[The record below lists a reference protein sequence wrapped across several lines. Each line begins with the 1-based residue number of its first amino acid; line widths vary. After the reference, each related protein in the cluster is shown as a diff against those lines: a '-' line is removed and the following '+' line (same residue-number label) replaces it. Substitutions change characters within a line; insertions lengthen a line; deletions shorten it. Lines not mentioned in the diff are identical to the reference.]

1 MELTGKVIQVLP
13 ISQGVA
19 KNTGNPWRKL
29 EFIVETLDSS
39 YPKKICFELFGEKID
54 QNPVSVGTIVTVN
67 FDLTSREY
75 NSRWFTQ
82 VSAYRVVPSAGN
94 ATAPQLVQTAPQ
106 ATVAPQTAPAA
117 ATPAAPAS
125 APTPTLQAPP
135 APATDELPF

>member
-94 ATAPQLVQTAPQ
+94 ATAPQLVQTAP
-106 ATVAPQTAPAA
+106 AA